1 MLLPLPA
8 LPELESNN
16 VIDRYRKHTNTA
28 NMVKPHQLS
37 AYSKLYRL
45 ATNRIQCS
53 SCRTVANEDRMA
65 LWGEESER
73 GEIEKLQVIDW
84 LAKMQEA
91 GGST

>member
-1 MLLPLPA
+1 MRLPSPPPPP
-8 LPELESNN
+8 PELESN

-53 SCRTVANEDRMA
+53 SCRTVAKDERMA
-65 LWGEESER
+65 LCGGR
-73 GEIEKLQVIDW
+73 EKGNEKVASD
-84 LAKMQEA
+84 
-91 GGST
+91 